1 MSFGKIAWS
10 GMLDVDVLPS
20 HMDLFQAYG
29 NARLLAFLAAT
40 RTPGIISGGTIS
52 VVAGMQIQVSAGL
65 ALMPDGTIIQFDPV
79 TATLAAADS
88 SNPRIDRIE
97 LTYAATNNQTVLD
110 VNSQTKTLD
119 ILFVGSLSVVQ
130 GTPSSTPVIPNSTA
144 ANISL
149 GQVTVPAGAGS
160 VTGANIMQVVDSGF
174 VVSALKFFNSSLLI
188 RANPSSSQLQYS
200 TDGSRYQAIGSGG
213 GGGGGSGANWQT
225 VDGLAPEEVFEYME
239 RAYKFQIGAKQ
250 SASLCLRVPSSY
262 LSGSPIALK
271 LSHYSPS
278 ASGAWQFS
286 AVTSLIRINIDS
298 MGTTANQHTS
308 INGESVQTGSLK
320 YMSASYDLTD
330 THGLINGLSVSPGD
344 MLIVD
349 LTRVAPQDTEDT
361 GDVRMIPST
370 TEVSFS

>member
-1 MSFGKIAWS
+1 MAFGKLAWS
-10 GMLDVDVLPS
+10 GLLDVDVLPS
-20 HMDLFQAYG
+20 HMDLFQTYG
-29 NARLLAFLAAT
+29 SARLLAFLAAT

-65 ALMPDGTIIQFDPV
+65 ALMPDGTIVQFDPV
-79 TATLAAADS
+79 TATLAASDP

-119 ILFVGSLSVVQ
+119 ILIVGSLNVVK
-130 GTPSSTPVIPNSTA
+130 GTAAATPVIPNSTA

-160 VTGANIMQVVDSGF
+160 VTGANILQVVDSGF

-225 VDGLAPEEVFEYME
+225 VDGIAPEEVFEYME
-239 RAYKFQIGAKQ
+239 RAYKFQIGVGQ
-250 SASLCLRVPSSY
+250 SASLCIHVPSSY
-262 LSGSPIALK
+262 LSGSPITMK
-271 LSHYSPS
+271 LAHYSPS
-278 ASGAWQFS
+278 TSGACQFS
-286 AVTSLIRINIDS
+286 AVTNLIRLNIDPVS
-298 MGTTANQHTS
+298 STANQHTS
-308 INGESVQTGSLK
+308 INGESNQSAAYK

-330 THGLINGLSVSPGD
+330 AHGLINGLSVSPGD
-344 MLIVD
+344 MLIVE
-349 LTRVAPQDTEDT
+349 LTRIAPQDTEDT